1 MKNRGDYMVLSYKA
15 IATFYSGIIGGFLL
29 TIFGGWSEAMTCL
42 LVFMIIDVITG
53 LAGAVMQKSKKTET
67 GGLSSKSMTTGLI
80 RKGVILLVIIV
91 SAQIDTLLGVDYVK
105 NLSVIAFCIN
115 EIISIFENVGV
126 AGVKLP
132 VFLTKSIDLLNKKYD
147 LTGDE

>member
-15 IATFYSGIIGGFLL
+15 IATFYSGVIGGFLL
-29 TIFGGWSEAMTCL
+29 TIFGGWTEAMPCL
-42 LVFMIIDVITG
+42 LVLMIIDVITG

-126 AGVKLP
+126 AGIKLP

>member
-1 MKNRGDYMVLSYKA
+1 MVLSYKA
-15 IATFYSGIIGGFLL
+15 IITFYSGVIGGFFL
-29 TIFGGWSEAMTCL
+29 TIFGGWTDAMNCL
-42 LVFMIIDVITG
+42 LVFMVIDVLTG
-53 LAGAVMQKSKKTET
+53 LAGAVMQKSQKTET

-105 NLSVIAFCIN
+105 NLSVIAFCVN
-115 EIISIFENVGV
+115 EIISIFENVGI

-132 VFLTKSIDLLNKKYD
+132 VILNNSIDLLNKKYN
-147 LTGDE
+147 LTGSNHENRG

>member
-1 MKNRGDYMVLSYKA
+1 MVLSYKA
-15 IATFYSGIIGGFLL
+15 IIAFYSGVIGGFIL
-29 TIFGGWSEAMTCL
+29 TIFGGWTEAMTCL
-42 LVFMIIDVITG
+42 LVFMVIDVITG
-53 LAGAVMQKSKKTET
+53 LACAVMQKSKKTET
-67 GGLSSKSMTTGLI
+67 GGLSSNSMTTGLI

-115 EIISIFENVGV
+115 EIISIFENVGI

-132 VFLTKSIDLLNKKYD
+132 VFLTKTIDLLNKKYN
-147 LTGDE
+147 LTGDD